1 MSEASFGHWS
11 RYWALGNITSLP
23 EDFTGNYDGEV
34 AAFWRRVFEG
44 VPPKGRVLDVCTGNG
59 AIAMLAAEALPE
71 ASVTALDAAESRP
84 DRLDR
89 KHADPGGCLERID
102 FVSGVR
108 VEDYQ
113 APPASFDL
121 VTSHYGIEYADWG
134 RAAKNLAPLI
144 RSGGRLAV
152 LAHSPDS
159 DMVAVMEAE
168 AREYAQLYEAGLAK
182 LDPCQLPAETD
193 RFRNELSQLTRR
205 LHHAT
210 AGSSETR
217 LLDSVVAALETLG
230 RMPNETLAAQ
240 QGALEQYLG
249 ELKAGDLRLR
259 DMLGV
264 NQALLRSPDWHR
276 VFQDEGLELMESGT
290 IHYAGRHA
298 CGQAFVYRNQ

>member
-34 AAFWRRVFEG
+34 AAFWQSVFEG
-44 VPPKGRVLDVCTGNG
+44 VPPKGCVLDVCTGNG
-59 AIAMLAAEALPE
+59 AIAMLATEALPQ

-89 KHADPGGCLERID
+89 KHAGPGGCLERID
-102 FVSGVR
+102 FLSGVR

-121 VTSHYGIEYADWG
+121 ITSHYGIEYADWE
-134 RAAKNLAPLI
+134 RAAENLVRLL
-144 RSGGRLAV
+144 RSGGSLAV

-168 AREYAQLYEAGLAK
+168 AREYDALYAAGLRN
-182 LDPCQLPAETD
+182 LDPAWLPAEPG
-193 RFRNELSQLTRR
+193 RLRQALSAVMSR
-205 LHHAT
+205 L
-210 AGSSETR
+210 AGSKSGTGETR
-217 LLDSVVAALETLG
+217 LLDSVASALNALAKMPDRQLAGQKVALV
-230 RMPNETLAAQ
+230 
-240 QGALEQYLG
+240 QYLA
-249 ELKAGDLRLR
+249 ELEAGYLRLR

-264 NQALLRSPDWHR
+264 NQALLESPEWHR
-276 VFQDEGLELMESGT
+276 VFGDRGLELVESGLVQ
-290 IHYAGRHA
+290 YAGRHA
-298 CGQAFVYRNQ
+298 CGRAFVYRKP